1 MKEMLHLAEER
12 HRDGTTID
20 YYFHKSTGHFYCVV
34 HGFAT
39 GQNNSNRSS
48 RLTNIQTID
57 DLVEYFKKRN
67 VKWSDEA
74 KEFFD
79 ELKEGNKM
87 SKLTEEQRSK
97 VKKFISRLAESAPV
111 DPQFSNPF
119 KNSRES
125 ILAIGDVLDGNITED
140 EFISRLY
147 GARNIGNIDIK
158 NFKLTLGQLAIDAQK
173 AKFKLKSTTQHVID
187 KNATKTNGVFNES
200 KIIKENNTYTMISAL
215 REIADDL
222 LLNTELLIDN
232 HYGKLDHEQFKNQWY
247 KASNAFEAKFKTIIK
262 NLMKAGK

>member
-57 DLVEYFKKRN
+57 DLVEYLKKRN

-97 VKKFISRLAESAPV
+97 VKKFIS
-111 DPQFSNPF
+111 
-119 KNSRES
+119 
-125 ILAIGDVLDGNITED
+125 
-140 EFISRLY
+140 
-147 GARNIGNIDIK
+147 
-158 NFKLTLGQLAIDAQK
+158 
-173 AKFKLKSTTQHVID
+173 KLK
-187 KNATKTNGVFNES
+187 ES